1 MTLTASPLPPAGP
14 RHETAS
20 DAGLTAARTATAA
33 QAEAVASLAAA
44 LSPDTGLG
52 AAFGQA
58 VDRLAATRGRV
69 IVTGI
74 GKSGHVARKLA
85 ATLASTGT
93 PAFFIHATEASH
105 GDLGMVCQGDT
116 LIALSNSGNTAELS
130 DALLYTRRWGI
141 PLIGITSRAD
151 SMLAEQADITL
162 VLPAHVEACPMNLA
176 PTTSTTLQL
185 VLGDALAIALMDRRG
200 FSPDDFRALHPGGSL
215 GARLIKVADLMLA
228 GTQCPTVPMGTLMA
242 DAIVEMSAKGW
253 GIIGVV
259 DAKGSLAG
267 VVTDGDLRRHI
278 HEGAML
284 NRPVE
289 AVMSA
294 DPKTIRPNAL
304 AAEALRVMNERAI
317 TALFVEDGDRHV
329 KGLIRMHDCVRAGVG

>member
-1 MTLTASPLPPAGP
+1 MTVPAAAPGSPSAPEPTASAL
-14 RHETAS
+14 
-20 DAGLTAARTATAA
+20 AAAQRATAD
-33 QAEAVASLAAA
+33 QAAAVASLADALTPGTAFAERFAA
-44 LSPDTGLG
+44 
-52 AAFGQA
+52 AI
-58 VDRLAATRGRV
+58 DRLAATQGRV

-93 PAFFIHATEASH
+93 PAFFLHATEASH
-105 GDLGMVCQGDT
+105 GDLGMVCSGDT
-116 LIALSNSGNTAELS
+116 LLALSNSGNTAELS

-141 PLIGITSRAD
+141 PLIGITGRAD
-151 SMLAEQADITL
+151 SMLAEQSDIVM
-162 VLPAHVEACPMNLA
+162 VLPPHSEACPMNLA

-215 GARLIKVADLMLA
+215 GARLIRVADLMLS
-228 GTQCPTVPMGTLMA
+228 GTQCPTVPIGTAMA

-259 DAKGSLAG
+259 DADGRLAG

-278 HEGAML
+278 HEGDIL
-284 NRPVE
+284 SKPVD
-289 AVMSA
+289 AVMSTR
-294 DPKTIRPNAL
+294 PKTIRPGAL
-304 AAEALRVMNERAI
+304 AAEALRTMNEMAI
-317 TALFVEDGDRHV
+317 TSLFVEDGNRHV
-329 KGLIRMHDCVRAGVG
+329 KGLIRMHDCLRAGVG